1 MTTTNK
7 PFQLGSISTGT
18 LRTEDLLPAF
28 IEAIG
33 RLGGTLPSDLEC
45 VNHMEYTALPSYDH
59 VGVIDDSIDFW
70 QSDEAA
76 WDWEALTTV
85 LEYLCPPFVYFG
97 TLEGDGADFGFWV
110 NAEAL
115 GEAIRSETDTDESIL
130 NDSGILNLPESNVT
144 ILYNNDA
151 VTLLDSN
158 NTILWDCV

>member
-1 MTTTNK
+1 MNATK

-28 IEAIG
+28 IEAIE

-70 QSDEAA
+70 QSEEAA
-76 WDWEALTTV
+76 WDMEALTTV

-97 TLEGDGADFGFWV
+97 TLEGDGADFGFWPDTERLQEELRYNGRPMLGDSEYTYLDDEGLLVHV
-110 NAEAL
+110 NDH
-115 GEAIRSETDTDESIL
+115 GNISVFDQQ
-130 NDSGILNLPESNVT
+130 GNL
-144 ILYNNDA
+144 
-151 VTLLDSN
+151 
-158 NTILWDCV
+158 LWDCV